1 MHDIALIEQYK
12 PLIHKYVSVFADF
25 YEREDLLQEIYLAFI
40 SAMRAFD
47 SKKGQFGRFAKRCII
62 NKLIKRKNVIK
73 EQSVGTPNLSMY
85 DSSLFFIDEYI
96 PDYVSKTQRE
106 LLELYLYGYT
116 YREIGQKHNKST
128 SWAHQKISNILD
140 IIRKNNNEL

>member
-1 MHDIALIEQYK
+1 
-12 PLIHKYVSVFADF
+12 
-25 YEREDLLQEIYLAFI
+25 
-40 SAMRAFD
+40 MRAFNC
-47 SKKGQFGRFAKRCII
+47 KKGQFGRFAKRCII

-73 EQSVGTPNLSMY
+73 EESVGIPNLLMY
-85 DSSLFFIDEYI
+85 DQSLFFLDEYI